1 MLPTQSPSSLLE
13 DMETKPVVNT
23 ISSIGDRIRILR
35 VSQKR
40 TLQEF
45 GDICGLSK
53 SMISK
58 IETNKT
64 MPSVATLVKIA
75 QNLGT
80 TISNL
85 MENDGWAKAIVAS
98 RSQAEQKLMPTEKG
112 YSIYPYASEYHEKKM
127 QPFLFVAKKGEVR
140 PHLLSHEGEEFIFVI
155 DGQMKMQIGEVEYI
169 LNTGDSIYFNTIQ
182 KHGILP
188 ISDVVTY
195 LDIFV

>member
-1 MLPTQSPSSLLE
+1 MSTSPPKDNLPIH
-13 DMETKPVVNT
+13 METSPVINS

-45 GDICGLSK
+45 ADLCGLSK

-58 IETNKT
+58 IENNKT

-75 QNLGT
+75 HNLGS
-80 TISNL
+80 TISSL
-85 MENDGWAKAIVAS
+85 MENDGWAKAIFTA
-98 RSQAEQKLMPTEKG
+98 RTDAENKLVPTEKG
-112 YSIYPYASEYHEKKM
+112 YSIFPYASDYHDKKM
-127 QPFLFVAKKGEVR
+127 QPFLFVARKGEVK
-140 PHLLSHEGEEFIFVI
+140 PHLLSHEGEEFIYVI
-155 DGQMKMQIGEVEYI
+155 DGEMKMQIGDTQYT
-169 LNTGDSIYFNTIQ
+169 LKTGDSMYFNTIQ

>member
-1 MLPTQSPSSLLE
+1 MPTTSPDNLS
-13 DMETKPVVNT
+13 METTPVLNS

-45 GDICGLSK
+45 ADLCGLSK

-58 IETNKT
+58 IENNKT

-75 QNLGT
+75 HNLGS
-80 TISNL
+80 TISSL
-85 MENDGWAKAIVAS
+85 MENDGWAKAIVTS
-98 RSQAEQKLMPTEKG
+98 RADAENKLVPTEKG
-112 YSIYPYASEYHEKKM
+112 YAIFPYASEYHEKKM
-127 QPFLFVAKKGEVR
+127 QPFLFVAKKGKVK
-140 PHLLSHEGEEFIFVI
+140 PHLLSHEGEEFIYVI
-155 DGQMKMQIGEVEYI
+155 EGEMKMQIGDTEYI
-169 LNTGDSIYFNTIQ
+169 LKSGDSIYFNTIQ

-195 LDIFV
+195 LDMFV

>member
-1 MLPTQSPSSLLE
+1 MPSTSSVDNLL
-13 DMETKPVVNT
+13 MKTTPAVNS
-23 ISSIGDRIRILR
+23 ISSIGDRVRILR
-35 VSQKR
+35 VSQQR

-45 GDICGLSK
+45 ADVCGLSK

-64 MPSVATLVKIA
+64 MPSVATLVKIS

-80 TISNL
+80 TISSL
-85 MENDGWAKAIVAS
+85 MENEGWAKAIITS
-98 RSQAEQKLMPTEKG
+98 RSEAEQKLIPTEKG
-112 YSIYPYASEYHEKKM
+112 YAIYPYASEYHEKKM
-127 QPFLFVAKKGEVR
+127 QPFLFVAKKGEVK

-155 DGQMKMQIGEVEYI
+155 EGEMKMQIGDAEYT
-169 LNTGDSIYFNTIQ
+169 LKTGDSIYFNTIQ

-195 LDIFV
+195 LDIFI

>member
-1 MLPTQSPSSLLE
+1 MSTSPPKDNLPIH
-13 DMETKPVVNT
+13 METSPVINS

-45 GDICGLSK
+45 ADLCGLSK

-58 IETNKT
+58 IENNKT

-75 QNLGT
+75 HNLGS
-80 TISNL
+80 TISSL
-85 MENDGWAKAIVAS
+85 MENDGWAKAIFTA
-98 RSQAEQKLMPTEKG
+98 RTDAENKLVPTEKG
-112 YSIYPYASEYHEKKM
+112 YSIFPYASDYHDKKM
-127 QPFLFVAKKGEVR
+127 QPFLFVARKGEVK
-140 PHLLSHEGEEFIFVI
+140 PHLLSHEGEEFIYII
-155 DGQMKMQIGEVEYI
+155 DGEMKMQIGDTQYT
-169 LNTGDSIYFNTIQ
+169 LKTGDSMYFNTIQ

>member
-1 MLPTQSPSSLLE
+1 MSTSPPKDNLPIH
-13 DMETKPVVNT
+13 METSPVTNS

-45 GDICGLSK
+45 ADLCGLSK

-58 IETNKT
+58 IENNKT

-75 QNLGT
+75 HNLGS
-80 TISNL
+80 TISSL
-85 MENDGWAKAIVAS
+85 MENDGWAKAIFTA
-98 RSQAEQKLMPTEKG
+98 RTDAENKLVPTEKG
-112 YSIYPYASEYHEKKM
+112 YSIFPYASDYHDKKM
-127 QPFLFVAKKGEVR
+127 QPFLFVAKKGEVK
-140 PHLLSHEGEEFIFVI
+140 PHLLSHEGEEFIYII
-155 DGQMKMQIGEVEYI
+155 DGEMKMQIGDTQYT
-169 LNTGDSIYFNTIQ
+169 LKSGDSMYFNTIQ

>member
-1 MLPTQSPSSLLE
+1 MSTSPPKDNLPIH
-13 DMETKPVVNT
+13 METSPVINS

-45 GDICGLSK
+45 ADLCGLSK

-58 IETNKT
+58 IENNKT

-75 QNLGT
+75 HNLGS
-80 TISNL
+80 TISSL
-85 MENDGWAKAIVAS
+85 MENDGWAKAIFTA
-98 RSQAEQKLMPTEKG
+98 RTDAENKLVPTEKG
-112 YSIYPYASEYHEKKM
+112 YSIFPYASDYHDKKM
-127 QPFLFVAKKGEVR
+127 QPFLFVARKGEVK
-140 PHLLSHEGEEFIFVI
+140 PHLLSHEGEEFIYII
-155 DGQMKMQIGEVEYI
+155 DGEMKMQIGDTQYT
-169 LNTGDSIYFNTIQ
+169 LKSGDSMYFNTIQ